1 MPLEIVQRVTGHKTV
16 DVVLKHYFRPG
27 REDFRRTLE
36 NAMPRLFMEPIDKA
50 QGRPAPKAL
59 PAATAAEG
67 AVVEYQE
74 PEGPGETLDKA
85 LKGLEAMTAR
95 TWKQQRDAVATLVQ
109 QAKEWVD
116 GRVVRE
122 VREGA
127 SV

>member
-36 NAMPRLFMEPIDKA
+36 NAMPRLFMEPA
-50 QGRPAPKAL
+50 QPKAL